1 MALSSPWSAKL
12 LPNIERSSLMYFRF
26 REREE
31 EQRVPRIAVPT
42 IRNAHVRD
50 RSDNGAL
57 WLVG

>member
-1 MALSSPWSAKL
+1 
-12 LPNIERSSLMYFRF
+12 MYFRF